1 VDCYNKKETI
11 MKRIFISI
19 LTLLLALFLAA
30 CGTTAAPASTDA
42 TNAEVYVSPNLDVS
56 YENALSTRLQLTL
69 GSLKLAET
77 STPLTVEQAKVML
90 PLWEGLLNMTRTGN
104 NAQAEVNALLGQIEA
119 AFTPE
124 QLAAIRDMK
133 LTSAD
138 IQAWAAANG
147 VSTGTGGGGGQGGGS
162 GMSPEARAT
171 KQAAEGVTNPNG
183 GNGASSALLDAL
195 VTYLQGLAG

>member
-1 VDCYNKKETI
+1 
-11 MKRIFISI
+11 MKRIFIP
-19 LTLLLALFLAA
+19 TLIVLFSLFLAS
-30 CGTTAAPASTDA
+30 CSGTAAPASTTT
-42 TNAEVYVSPNLDVS
+42 TNADAYVSPNLDVS
-56 YENALSTRLQLTL
+56 YENALNARLQLTL

-77 STPLTVEQAKVML
+77 DTPIAAEQAKVML

-124 QLAAIRDMK
+124 QLTAIGAMK

-138 IQAWAAANG
+138 IQTWSAANG
-147 VSTGTGGGGGQGGGS
+147 VAVGNGGGQPGQGGGGS

-171 KQAAEGVTNPNG
+171 KQAAEGVTSGSG
-183 GNGASSALLDAL
+183 GNGVSTVMLNSLI
-195 VTYLQGLAG
+195 TYLQGLAQ